1 MLDNSLIRLAYLL
14 PHLVKYLAFFAKI
27 LFYLFICFWK
37 LNRHQTF
44 RVSEKFDVIDQNL
57 IAVLFVLAVTLIF
70 GLFEK
75 AESVYIF
82 IEKVMFANSI
92 DKLTALVDYV
102 NSNWL
107 LVDLAQLFFSHIKSW
122 NEGVRVQLRECMFE
136 EDEVRNCPLNWVFC
150 KTSFYFD
157 P

>member
-1 MLDNSLIRLAYLL
+1 
-14 PHLVKYLAFFAKI
+14 
-27 LFYLFICFWK
+27 
-37 LNRHQTF
+37 
-44 RVSEKFDVIDQNL
+44 VIDQNL

-102 NSNWL
+102 NSN
-107 LVDLAQLFFSHIKSW
+107 
-122 NEGVRVQLRECMFE
+122 
-136 EDEVRNCPLNWVFC
+136 
-150 KTSFYFD
+150 
-157 P
+157 